1 MSKIVTLKDLSN
13 VINNDVLHE
22 LYMARD
28 LTLSDV
34 TNEDKKNLELLYKK
48 EKQEHNEL
56 LSTIKKIPNMSTE
69 LLKIIENKIEKHVDN
84 NTQIIAYFDEK
95 LFKCG
100 VIDGIILMLESKKK
114 LSASKRVLGC

>member
-13 VINNDVLHE
+13 IVTNDVLHE

-28 LTLSDV
+28 LTLSDI
-34 TNEDKKNLELLYKK
+34 TDEDKKNLELLYKK

-56 LSTIKKIPNMSTE
+56 LSIIKKIPNVSTE
-69 LLKIIENKIEKHVDN
+69 LLKIIESKIEKHVDN
-84 NTQIIAYFDEK
+84 NAQIIAYFDEK
-95 LFKCG
+95 LFKSG
-100 VIDGIILMLESKKK
+100 IIDGIILMLECNKK